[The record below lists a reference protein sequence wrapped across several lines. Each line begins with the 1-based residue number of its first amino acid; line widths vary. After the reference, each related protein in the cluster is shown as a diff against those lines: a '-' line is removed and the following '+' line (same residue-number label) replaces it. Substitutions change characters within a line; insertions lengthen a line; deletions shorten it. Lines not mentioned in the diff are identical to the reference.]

1 MAHNLFDPLSK
12 GDILTTPAANVAVIG
27 AGLAG
32 LTCAVRLKEGGC
44 KVTVFEQSGTVGG
57 RMTSLSIPVAD
68 DAVVSFDHGAQ
79 YFTAR
84 HEYLQAATD
93 AWVKSGIAAIWE
105 GRIRVLNRGFIAPT
119 DQPLVRY
126 VGVPSMGAICERLA
140 QDCDIHLN
148 RRVQEVEQRDGR
160 WSIYSEKDLGSFDIV
175 ALALPPPRAAELLV
189 GVPSLHL
196 RIAGVSMLG
205 SWAGLIGFNEPLPL
219 ELDGAFVHDSGL
231 SWIARNSSK
240 PGRIGDLDSWVIHG
254 SGAWSQS
261 KIDLSSDEA
270 LATLLDEFWIAT
282 GLPPREPQLASVFRW
297 HWALAPE
304 PLTVDCFFEEPLGI
318 GVCGDWCAGSRVEG
332 AFRSGLALAD
342 QILANV

>member
-1 MAHNLFDPLSK
+1 M
-12 GDILTTPAANVAVIG
+12 LTTPAAKVAVIG

-32 LTCAVRLKEGGC
+32 LTCAVRLQEAGC
-44 KVTVFEQSGTVGG
+44 KVTVFEQAGAVGG
-57 RMTSLSIPVAD
+57 RMTSLSIPVAG
-68 DAVVSFDHGAQ
+68 DAVLSFDHGAQ

-93 AWVKSGIAAIWE
+93 AWVEAGIAAVWE
-105 GRIRVLNRGFIAPT
+105 GRIRVLNHGIVAPT

-126 VGVPSMGAICERLA
+126 VGVPTMAAICEWLA
-140 QDCDIHLN
+140 QDCDVRLN

-160 WSIYSEKDLGSFDIV
+160 WSVYGDKDLGSYDIV
-175 ALALPPPRAAELLV
+175 ALALPPTRAAELLA
-189 GVPSLHL
+189 GVPSLHAQV
-196 RIAGVSMLG
+196 AGISMLG
-205 SWAGLIGFNEPLPL
+205 SWAGLVGFAQSLPL

-240 PGRIGDLDSWVIHG
+240 PGRTGDFDSWVIHG

-261 KIDLSSDEA
+261 RIELTPDDA
-270 LATLLDEFWIAT
+270 LAALLDEFWTAT
-282 GLPPREPQLASVFRW
+282 GLTPCEPQLASVFRW

-342 QILANV
+342 QIIANV